1 MNLKNK
7 YQILLFTA
15 AISVP
20 VVLLLIGVLMSIVYD
35 GYFKA
40 DNKGIPFHESFAYPA
55 MLIIFLLSLAF
66 LAMLFS
72 KSINTLLNKINL
84 LNTTIHNLA
93 SDEKIPHTLDID
105 SKDEI
110 GELIQSVNLLIER
123 TTYRELELKQQGE
136 IKKEQLNK
144 LRHDINTPLTA
155 VKLQLFY
162 LEDQFKDHK
171 PILESL
177 YRQIEYIG
185 QLTNELSMESIDTVK
200 NSYIINDEVNMH
212 VLLETMIKKWSYLYN
227 IHGIELIYK
236 SATNELSWFSN
247 ELWIERLFDNIFQNT
262 LKHSNAEKLEV
273 TIENGIV
280 SIKDNGIGF
289 NVTANRTG
297 LGLTIIKD
305 LSGILNI
312 DYRLQSS
319 TQGTVYCFTKNECKY
334 V

>member
-7 YQILLFTA
+7 YQMLLFTA

-20 VVLLLIGVLMSIVYD
+20 VVLLLISVLMSIVYNS
-35 GYFKA
+35 YFKA
-40 DNKGIPFHESFAYPA
+40 DNKGIPFHESFAYPV
-55 MLIIFLLSLAF
+55 MLIIFLLSLVC
-66 LAMLFS
+66 LAILFS

-93 SDEKIPHTLDID
+93 SDEKIPHILDVD

-123 TTYRELELKQQGE
+123 TTYRELELKQQSE

-177 YRQIEYIG
+177 YRQIEYMG
-185 QLTNELSMESIDTVK
+185 QLTNEFSMESIDTVE
-200 NSYIINDEVNMH
+200 NSYIINDEVNLH
-212 VLLETMIKKWSYLYN
+212 RLLETMIKKWSYLYN
-227 IHGIELIYK
+227 LHGIELIYK
-236 SATNELSWFSN
+236 SVHNELSWFSN

-280 SIKDNGIGF
+280 TIRDNGIGF
-289 NVTANRTG
+289 NANAIRTG
-297 LGLTIIKD
+297 LGLKIIKD

-319 TQGTVYCFTKNECKY
+319 TQETVYYFTKNEGK
-334 V
+334 

>member
-7 YQILLFTA
+7 YQMLLFTA

-20 VVLLLIGVLMSIVYD
+20 VVLLSISILMTIVYNS
-35 GYFKA
+35 YFKA

-55 MLIIFLLSLAF
+55 MLIIFLLSLVF
-66 LAMLFS
+66 LAILFS

-84 LNTTIHNLA
+84 LNTTIYNLA
-93 SDEKIPHTLDID
+93 SDEKIPHILDVD

-123 TTYRELELKQQGE
+123 TTYRELELKQQRE

-144 LRHDINTPLTA
+144 LRHDLNTPLTA

-162 LEDQFKDHK
+162 LEEQFRDHE

-177 YRQIEYIG
+177 YRQIEYMG
-185 QLTNELSMESIDTVK
+185 QLTNEFSMESIDTVE
-200 NSYIINDEVNMH
+200 NSYIINDEVNLH
-212 VLLETMIKKWSYLYN
+212 RLLETMIKKWSYLYS

-236 SATNELSWFSN
+236 TTNNELSWFSN

-262 LKHSNAEKLEV
+262 LKHSSAEKLEV
-273 TIENGIV
+273 SIENGIV
-280 SIKDNGIGF
+280 SLKDNGTGF
-289 NVTANRTG
+289 NANAIRTG
-297 LGLTIIKD
+297 LGLKIIKD
-305 LSGILNI
+305 LSCALNI

-319 TQGTVYCFTKNECKY
+319 TQGTVYYFTKNK
-334 V
+334 